1 MKATIYQGHCPRL
14 PRADV
19 NIVID
24 VVRAFTVAHYAF
36 LRGAREIILAETEG
50 QAFLLKEKN
59 PDYLLAG
66 EIRGLPIPG
75 FDFDNSPA
83 KMAAADVRGRTLV
96 QKTTNGV
103 KAALNALDAD
113 GVFVTG
119 FSNARATAECVL
131 ELWPPGSTV
140 NIIASHPDGDDDL
153 ACAEYIKGI
162 LQGQDF
168 ISGEAVAGRIRRSGP
183 ARKFFDTLQPEFQA
197 EDIDY
202 CTRELTGGFVMHVD
216 CKGELP
222 TIVRVDYDELYRIEP
237 AGKRSEAE
245 V

>member
-1 MKATIYQGHCPRL
+1 MKATIFQGHCPRL
-14 PRADV
+14 PRSDV

-24 VVRAFTVAHYAF
+24 VIRAFTVAHYAF
-36 LRGAREIILAETEG
+36 LRGAKEIILAGTES

-59 PDYLLAG
+59 PGYLLAG
-66 EIRGLPIPG
+66 EVKGLPITG

-83 KMAAADVRGRTLV
+83 RMASADVRGRTLV

-103 KAALNALDAD
+103 RAALNALDAD
-113 GVFVTG
+113 AVFVTG
-119 FSNARATAECVL
+119 FSNARSTAECVL
-131 ELWPPGSTV
+131 ELWPKGSSV

-162 LQGQDF
+162 LHGHERV
-168 ISGEAVAGRIRRSGP
+168 SGEAAAERIRHSGP
-183 ARKFFDTLQPEFQA
+183 ARKFFDPLQPEFQP
-197 EDIDY
+197 EDIDF
-202 CTRELTGGFVMHVD
+202 CTRELAGGFVMHVD
-216 CKGELP
+216 CTGELP
-222 TIVRVDYDELYRIEP
+222 KIVRVENDEFYRIGP

>member
-1 MKATIYQGHCPRL
+1 MKATIYQGHSPRL
-14 PRADV
+14 PRSDV

-36 LRGAREIILAETEG
+36 LRGAREIILAGTEAE
-50 QAFLLKEKN
+50 AFLLKEKN
-59 PDYLLAG
+59 PCYLLGG
-66 EIRGLPIPG
+66 EVQGFPIPG

-83 KMAAADVRGRTLV
+83 KMAGADVRGRTLV

-103 KAALNALDAD
+103 RAALNALGADA
-113 GVFVTG
+113 VFVTG
-119 FSNARATAECVL
+119 FSNARTTAECVL
-131 ELWPPGSTV
+131 DRWPYGSIV

-162 LQGQDF
+162 LHREECF
-168 ISGEAVAGRIRRSGP
+168 SWEAVAERIRHCGP
-183 ARKFFDTLQPEFQA
+183 ARKFFDSSQPEFQA
-197 EDIDY
+197 VDIDY
-202 CTRELTGGFVMHVD
+202 CTRELPGGFVMHVD
-216 CKGELP
+216 CTGELP
-222 TIVRVDYDELYRIEP
+222 TIVRVDNDELYRIGP